1 MWMDIVILL
10 LVWCCCSLVC
20 CQETPD
26 KKVIYLL
33 SLLPYYN
40 TDPSI
45 SPSFD
50 GGQNIQPALEL
61 AQDQINNSSTL
72 LENYTLKL
80 VFAQDGCNIMSVA
93 TLSYVMEAF
102 SGRGRLTGI
111 VGPTCSASTIELSSL
126 TNRTPLNLVT
136 VHDAGSPTLAD
147 RTRYPFMLGT
157 LGSAESFLQGLV
169 NLLKRA
175 QWKRV
180 AVLYDDSRA
189 FYLYIQRNLFAKIQQ
204 LNDTRVKLLSP
215 VSPTFIPLA
224 AFEQSHLRITFVLCH
239 AALSRKIICLSFNRS
254 RIYSAHQ
261 WVFVGHQLEDLL
273 QPIEFVFD
281 GIHYNCSMSDMATAL
296 EMSLLLTYSLK
307 TANESM
313 QLVSNIS
320 YEEYLHYYTEYREKY
335 NREDIRAS
343 ARNSTYT
350 FWAAN
355 VYDTVWAWAL
365 VLDSLTKTQE
375 SFEAGSDYGNLQQ
388 SEMIVEQFYRTRFQG
403 VSGEISFD
411 RDTGYTNRAVD
422 ITQVRNATPHSDQ
435 GQESTEFIFIQDSFP
450 STVRENS
457 VLTSITASVIIIQIS
472 VVAALHILTVIYRKR
487 PSIKASSLKLLHIS
501 YIGAYMVGL
510 GSFLYFLF
518 LAAYFPIKFR
528 PYFCQLLWGWC
539 LPIGFILTM
548 VPVAMRTWRIYR
560 IFKHYLNPGPFISN
574 PILIGCVVV
583 LFFPVLVV
591 STTWNVID
599 PFRVEKIFG
608 ERISTTGVQVKEECN
623 CTYYYVWLA
632 LILAYLTAIL
642 LLLSIFSLL
651 TRNIANRSFATTA
664 LRVLAY
670 IMTASFLLGF
680 PLFYLLNVVTF
691 NSNYATAV
699 FAIHINFMVTAFIA
713 CVFVPPVLPILQ
725 SLRQKMRKSS
735 ITSVSS
741 ATVFISPYHPM
752 QDPKH

>member
-1 MWMDIVILL
+1 MAATRLLL
-10 LVWCCCSLVC
+10 LVWCCSILVC

-50 GGQNIQPALEL
+50 HGQNIQPALEL

-80 VFAQDGCNIMSVA
+80 VFAQDGCNIASV
-93 TLSYVMEAF
+93 TSLSYVKEAF
-102 SGRGRLTGI
+102 STRGRFTGI

-126 TNRTPLNLVT
+126 TNRTQLNLVT
-136 VHDAGSPTLAD
+136 VHDAGSTTLAD
-147 RTRYPFMLGT
+147 RIRYPFMLGT
-157 LGSAESFLQGLV
+157 LGSADGFAQALV
-169 NLLKRA
+169 NLLKMAR
-175 QWKRV
+175 WKRV
-180 AVLYDDSRA
+180 AVLYDDSRVDTK
-189 FYLYIQRNLFAKIQQ
+189 RNLLAKIQQ
-204 LNDTRVKLLSP
+204 LNVTLQVEFSSP

-224 AFEQSHLRITFVLCH
+224 AFEQSHLRIAFVLCP
-239 AALSRKIICLSFNRS
+239 ATLSRKIICLSFNRS
-254 RIYSAHQ
+254 FIYRAHQ
-261 WVFVGHQLEDLL
+261 WAFMGHQLEDLL

-313 QLVSNIS
+313 QLVVSNIS
-320 YEEYLHYYTEYREKY
+320 YEEYLHYYTKYREKY

-365 VLDSLTKTQE
+365 VLDNLTKTQE
-375 SFEAGSDYGNLQQ
+375 SFEVGSDYGNLQQ

-450 STVRENS
+450 STVRENR
-457 VLTSITASVIIIQIS
+457 VFTSITASVIIIQIF
-472 VVAALHILTVIYRKR
+472 VVAALHILAVIYRKR

-518 LAAYFPIKFR
+518 LATHFPIKFR
-528 PYFCQLLWGWC
+528 SYFCQLMWSWC
-539 LPIGFILTM
+539 LPIGFILSM
-548 VPVAMRTWRIYR
+548 VPIVTRTWRIYR

-583 LFFPVLVV
+583 LLFPVLVV

-599 PFRVEKIFG
+599 PYRVEKIFG
-608 ERISTTGVQVKEECN
+608 ERISTTGVQVKEVCN
-623 CTYYYVWLA
+623 CTYHYVWLA

-651 TRNIANRSFATTA
+651 TRNIENRSFATTA
-664 LRVLAY
+664 MRVLAY
-670 IMTASFLLGF
+670 IMTASFLFGF
-680 PLFYLLNVVTF
+680 PLFYFMDAVSF
-691 NSNYATAV
+691 DSNHATAV
-699 FAIHINFMVTAFIA
+699 FAILINIMLTAFTA
-713 CVFVPPVLPILQ
+713 CTFVPPVLPILQ
-725 SLRQKMRKSS
+725 SLRQRVRKKS
-735 ITSVSS
+735 
-741 ATVFISPYHPM
+741 TVLMYPNALN
-752 QDPKH
+752 

>member
-1 MWMDIVILL
+1 M
-10 LVWCCCSLVC
+10 C

-50 GGQNIQPALEL
+50 HGQNIQPALEL

-80 VFAQDGCNIMSVA
+80 VFAQDGCNIASV
-93 TLSYVMEAF
+93 TSLSYVMEAF
-102 SGRGRLTGI
+102 SGRGRFTGI

-126 TNRTPLNLVT
+126 TNRTQLNLVT
-136 VHDAGSPTLAD
+136 VHDAGSPNLAD

-157 LGSAESFLQGLV
+157 LGSADGFAQAMV
-169 NLLKRA
+169 NLLKMAR
-175 QWKRV
+175 WKRM
-180 AVLYDDSRA
+180 AVLYDDSRV
-189 FYLYIQRNLFAKIQQ
+189 FYQDTKRNLLTEIQQ
-204 LNDTRVKLLSP
+204 LNGTQVELLSP

-224 AFEQSHLRITFVLCH
+224 AFEQSHLRIAFVLCP

-254 RIYSAHQ
+254 FIYRAYQ
-261 WVFVGHQLEDLL
+261 WVFMGHQLEDLL

-313 QLVSNIS
+313 QLVVSNIS
-320 YEEYLHYYTEYREKY
+320 YEEYLHYYTEYRQKY

-365 VLDSLTKTQE
+365 VLDNLTKTQE
-375 SFEAGSDYGNLQQ
+375 SFEVGSDYGNLQL

-472 VVAALHILTVIYRKR
+472 VVAALHILTAIYRKR
-487 PSIKASSLKLLHIS
+487 PSIKASSPKLLHIS

-518 LAAYFPIKFR
+518 LAAYFPIKVR

-583 LFFPVLVV
+583 LLFPVLVV

-623 CTYYYVWLA
+623 CTYHYMWLA
-632 LILAYLTAIL
+632 LILAYSTAIL

-651 TRNIANRSFATTA
+651 TRNIENRSFATTA

-670 IMTASFLLGF
+670 IMTASFLFGF
-680 PLFYLLNVVTF
+680 PLFYLLNVVSF

-699 FAIHINFMVTAFIA
+699 FAIHINFMMTAFIA
-713 CVFVPPVLPILQ
+713 CVFMPPVLPLLR
-725 SLRQKMRKSS
+725 SLRKRVRKIS
-735 ITSVSS
+735 TVSVTS
-741 ATVFISPYHPM
+741 ATVLMHPNALN
-752 QDPKH
+752 